1 MPHKKDDRR
10 KWFKKL
16 PRMHS
21 TVYLSLIHN
30 MFRLNLKKISVFEM
44 ALSTLINQP
53 SHEYGQDERGQENMV
68 SMCKH
73 LHDGKQA

>member
-1 MPHKKDDRR
+1 MSHKQDDSR
-10 KWFKKL
+10 KWVKKL

-21 TVYLSLIHN
+21 TVYFKPDPQHVLVE
-30 MFRLNLKKISVFEM
+30 FKKKLTVFEM
-44 ALSTLINQP
+44 AFSTLINQP

-73 LHDGKQA
+73 

>member
-1 MPHKKDDRR
+1 
-10 KWFKKL
+10 
-16 PRMHS
+16 
-21 TVYLSLIHN
+21 
-30 MFRLNLKKISVFEM
+30 M

-73 LHDGKQA
+73 WHDGKQA